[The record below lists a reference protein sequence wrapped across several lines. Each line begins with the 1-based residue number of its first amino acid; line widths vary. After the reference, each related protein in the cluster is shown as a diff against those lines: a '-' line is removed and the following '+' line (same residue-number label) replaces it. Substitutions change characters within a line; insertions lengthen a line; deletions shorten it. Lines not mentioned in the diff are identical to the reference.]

1 MMFKKIMIAAVAA
14 LVGSLH
20 PAAVWAQYPEKP
32 IRLIVPFAPGGAA
45 DILGRLMANA
55 MQPILGQN
63 IIVEN
68 KAGAGGMIGSRFVA
82 NAPPDGYTLLLAAA
96 GPTVVRPNLYKDP
109 SFNPVT
115 DLEPI
120 TAITQDHNLMAV
132 NPAIAAR
139 TVPEFIAYAKKAQ
152 KPLSFGSP
160 GVGTPAH
167 LAGELLNKLAGLQ
180 MQHVAYKGTGPAV
193 TDLITGHI
201 DVMIDNMPP
210 LLPHAQSGRLR
221 AIAVPSA
228 ARARATPD
236 LPTVEEQGLQGY
248 VVMAWKGLMAPKGTP
263 KPILETLHAAVV
275 QALKDPDIERRLTE
289 LGADPKGNR
298 PEEFARQIAAE
309 TQWWANLIQETNTT
323 LE

>member
-1 MMFKKIMIAAVAA
+1 MFKKLVTLA
-14 LVGSLH
+14 LTTLLGGLH
-20 PAAVWAQYPEKP
+20 PAATWAQYPEKP
-32 IRLIVPFAPGGAA
+32 IRLIIPFAPGGST

-55 MQPILGQN
+55 MQAILGQT

-68 KAGAGGMIGSRFVA
+68 KVGAGGMLGSQFVA
-82 NAPPDGYTLLLAAA
+82 KAPPDGYTLLLAAA

-115 DLEPI
+115 DLAPI
-120 TAITQDHNLMAV
+120 TAITEEHNLMAIH
-132 NPAIAAR
+132 PDIGAQ
-139 TVPEFIAYAKKAQ
+139 TLPEFIAYAKTSR
-152 KPLSFGSP
+152 KPVSFGSP

-167 LAGELLNKLAGLQ
+167 LAGELLNKLAGLN

-193 TDLITGHI
+193 TDLIAGHI

-228 ARARATPD
+228 TRARATPD

-263 KPILETLHAAVV
+263 PAILETLHAAVV
-275 QALKDPDIERRLTE
+275 EVLKDPDIQRRLSE
-289 LGADPKGNR
+289 LGAEPKGNR

-309 TQWWANLIQETNTT
+309 TQWWAKLIQDTNTT